1 MAQFTKAIIMKVK
14 SMEVEDSHLQMDQFT
29 KAHFI

>member
-14 SMEVEDSHLQMDQFT
+14 NMEVEDSLLQMDQFT